1 MSVSGVGAYTS
12 SIASLFSAAQRGAS
26 SSSATTAGAS
36 NEQQTPSGGAGVQTT
51 DFTSMTRKELFDWMN
66 SKIKSGEM
74 SFDQSTTF
82 VSMTL
87 SFSDNVNGATGL
99 ENTEHVNFVES
110 VQKGIRFAQQRN
122 DTEMVERLQNTLRI
136 MDRYQGEISGVDIR
150 A

>member
-12 SIASLFSAAQRGAS
+12 SIASLFSAAQRSAS

-87 SFSDNVNGATGL
+87 SFPVDGAYTGL
-99 ENTEHVNFVES
+99 DDTEHVNFMKAVE
-110 VQKGIRFAQQRN
+110 KGMLGAQQRN
-122 DTEMVERLQNTLRI
+122 DTEMFERLQNTLRI

>member
-87 SFSDNVNGATGL
+87 SFPVDGAYTGL
-99 ENTEHVNFVES
+99 DDTEHVNFMKAVE
-110 VQKGIRFAQQRN
+110 KGMLGAQQRN

>member
-87 SFSDNVNGATGL
+87 SFPVDGAYTGL
-99 ENTEHVNFVES
+99 DDTEHVNFMKAVE
-110 VQKGIRFAQQRN
+110 KGMLGAQQRN
-122 DTEMVERLQNTLRI
+122 DAEMVERLQNTLRI

>member
-12 SIASLFSAAQRGAS
+12 SIASLFSAAQRSAS

-36 NEQQTPSGGAGVQTT
+36 NEQPTPSGGSGVQTT

-66 SKIKSGEM
+66 SKIKNGEM
-74 SFDQSTTF
+74 SFDESTTF

-87 SFSDNVNGATGL
+87 SFPVDGAYTGL
-99 ENTEHVNFVES
+99 NDTEHLNFMKAVE
-110 VQKGIRFAQQRN
+110 KGMLGAQQRN
-122 DTEMVERLQNTLRI
+122 DSELFDRLQNTLRI

>member
-12 SIASLFSAAQRGAS
+12 SIASLFSAAQRSAS

-87 SFSDNVNGATGL
+87 SFPVDGAYTGL
-99 ENTEHVNFVES
+99 DDTEHVNFMKAVE
-110 VQKGIRFAQQRN
+110 KGMLGAQQRN
-122 DTEMVERLQNTLRI
+122 DAEMVERLQNTLRI

>member
-1 MSVSGVGAYTS
+1 MSVSGVGAYTN
-12 SIASLFSAAQRGAS
+12 SIASMFSAAQRGAS

-36 NEQQTPSGGAGVQTT
+36 NEQPTPSGGSGVQTT

-74 SFDQSTTF
+74 SFDESTTF

-87 SFSDNVNGATGL
+87 SFPVDGAYTGL
-99 ENTEHVNFVES
+99 NDTEHVNFMQAVE
-110 VQKGIRFAQQRN
+110 KGMLGAQQRN

>member
-36 NEQQTPSGGAGVQTT
+36 NEQPTASGGSGVQTT

-66 SKIKSGEM
+66 SKIKNGEM
-74 SFDQSTTF
+74 SFDESTTF

-87 SFSDNVNGATGL
+87 SFPVDGAYTGL
-99 ENTEHVNFVES
+99 NDTEHVNFMKAVE
-110 VQKGIRFAQQRN
+110 KGMLGAQQRN

-136 MDRYQGEISGVDIR
+136 MDRYQGQISGVDIR

>member
-36 NEQQTPSGGAGVQTT
+36 NEQPTPSGGSGVQTT

-74 SFDQSTTF
+74 SFDESTTF

-87 SFSDNVNGATGL
+87 SFPVDGAYTGL
-99 ENTEHVNFVES
+99 DDTEHVNFMQAVE
-110 VQKGIRFAQQRN
+110 KGMLGAQHRN
-122 DTEMVERLQNTLRI
+122 DTEMVERLQNALRI